1 VLVSSLPRAVRT
13 ELTKLRTLR
22 SSWLVLG
29 LTVLAGIGLGVLSAR
44 STAHAWAGM
53 PAADRAALDPVGSS
67 FDGLDYAELGF
78 GALGVLAMTGEYA
91 TGMVRV
97 SLLAVP
103 GRWVFVIA
111 KALVVGGLGALVGE
125 VCAFGSFLAVQHTL
139 GPTGRAVQLGDPHVL
154 RAVSA
159 AGLYLAIVAL
169 VGLGIGAAVRHTGP
183 AVVALVAVVFLAWPA
198 ARAVEGISTLPSKL
212 LLANAVDA
220 LVTVVP
226 VTGPQVARVPG
237 PGLAWGVLVGYA
249 VAALAIAGWRAGRD
263 T

>member
-1 VLVSSLPRAVRT
+1 VSPLPRAVRA

-22 SSWLVLG
+22 STWLVLA

-91 TGMVRV
+91 TGMVRA

-103 GRWVFVIA
+103 GRWLFVLA
-111 KALVVGGLGALVGE
+111 KALVVGGLGAVVGQ
-125 VCAFGSFLAVQHTL
+125 VCAFTSFLAVQHAL
-139 GPTGRAVQLGDPHVL
+139 RPTGRAVQLEDPHVL
-154 RAVSA
+154 RAVVA
-159 AGLYLAIVAL
+159 AGLYLAVVAL

-198 ARAVEGISTLPSKL
+198 ARAVEGLSTLPSKL

-226 VTGPQVARVPG
+226 ITGPQAARVPG
-237 PGLAWGVLVGYA
+237 AGLAWGVLAGYA
-249 VAALAIAGWRAGRD
+249 VVALGVACWRAGRD

>member
-1 VLVSSLPRAVRT
+1 MLVSSLPRAVRT

-226 VTGPQVARVPG
+226 VTGPQAARVPG

>member
-1 VLVSSLPRAVRT
+1 VSALPRAARA
-13 ELTKLRTLR
+13 ELVKLRTLR
-22 SSWLVLG
+22 STWLVLA
-29 LTVLAGIGLGVLSAR
+29 LTVLGGVGLGVLSAR
-44 STAHAWAGM
+44 STAHAWAAM
-53 PAADRAALDPVGSS
+53 PAADRAALDPVGTS

-91 TGMVRV
+91 TGMVRA

-103 GRWVFVIA
+103 GRWVFVFA
-111 KALVVGGLGALVGE
+111 KAIVVGGLGAVMGE
-125 VCAFGSFLAVQHTL
+125 LCAFASFLAAQHML
-139 GPTGRAVQLGDPHVL
+139 RPTGQAVQLDDPHVL
-154 RAVSA
+154 RAVVA
-159 AGLYLAIVAL
+159 AGLYLAVVAL

-226 VTGPQVARVPG
+226 ITGPQAARVPG
-237 PGLAWGVLVGYA
+237 PGLAWGVLAAYA
-249 VAALAIAGWRAGRD
+249 VAALLIAGWRAGRD

>member
-1 VLVSSLPRAVRT
+1 MLVSALPRAVRT

-91 TGMVRV
+91 TGMVRA

-226 VTGPQVARVPG
+226 VTGPQAARVPG

>member
-1 VLVSSLPRAVRT
+1 MSALPRAARA
-13 ELTKLRTLR
+13 ELVKLRTLR
-22 SSWLVLG
+22 CTWLVLA
-29 LTVLAGIGLGVLSAR
+29 LTVLVGIGLGVLAAR
-44 STAHAWAGM
+44 STAQAWAG
-53 PAADRAALDPVGSS
+53 ASATDRATLDPVGSS

-91 TGMVRV
+91 TGMVRAT
-97 SLLAVP
+97 LLAVP
-103 GRWVFVIA
+103 GRWVFVAA
-111 KALVVGGLGALVGE
+111 KAIVVGGLGAVVGE
-125 VCAFGSFLAVQHTL
+125 ACAFGSFLAVQHAL
-139 GPTGRAVQLGDPHVL
+139 RPTGRAARLDDPHVL
-154 RAVSA
+154 RAVVA
-159 AGLYLAIVAL
+159 AGLYLGVVAL

-226 VTGPQVARVPG
+226 ITGPQAARVPG
-237 PGLAWGVLVGYA
+237 PGLAWGVLAAY
-249 VAALAIAGWRAGRD
+249 AALALGVAGWRAGRD